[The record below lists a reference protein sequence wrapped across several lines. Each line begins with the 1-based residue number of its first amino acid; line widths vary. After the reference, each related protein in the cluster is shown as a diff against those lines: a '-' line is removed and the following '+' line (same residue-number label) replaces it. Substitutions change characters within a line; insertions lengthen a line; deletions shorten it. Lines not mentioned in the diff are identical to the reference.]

1 MDSGTLTLWKSPFS
15 NRSVSICFRYV
26 PPFSMRELWGGGGGV
41 GGGGH
46 IVSPLS
52 IRTYVRPVRPVRPVR
67 NTNGFR
73 AISFE
78 KISVFD

>member
-1 MDSGTLTLWKSPFS
+1 M
-15 NRSVSICFRYV
+15 
-26 PPFSMRELWGGGGGV
+26 GV
-41 GGGGH
+41 WVCGGGGH